1 VINAC
6 TTSIFFFFHSF
17 FFLSSKFIIFS
28 SRSFFFFS
36 VKCVVVNKCVVR
48 WFRFFF
54 LFKIYLTLI
63 LFFSS
68 YLEEQTNT
76 REIKQNIQLF
86 IFTFSFFFFLLFS
99 FSLFALS
106 SHIIIHSRFFSL
118 SQLLRQIKYE
128 EKKKLQ
134 YFKDHYDMIF
144 NRSIGRFS
152 NRMICH

>member
-1 VINAC
+1 MLARQA
-6 TTSIFFFFHSF
+6 SSSF
-17 FFLSSKFIIFS
+17 FFIHFFVSSKFIIFS
-28 SRSFFFFS
+28 SRSFFSSQLNVSWSINVLS
-36 VKCVVVNKCVVR
+36 VGLD
-48 WFRFFF
+48 FFF

-68 YLEEQTNT
+68 YLEEQTIT

-118 SQLLRQIKYE
+118 SVVTTNKI
-128 EKKKLQ
+128 
-134 YFKDHYDMIF
+134 
-144 NRSIGRFS
+144 
-152 NRMICH
+152 